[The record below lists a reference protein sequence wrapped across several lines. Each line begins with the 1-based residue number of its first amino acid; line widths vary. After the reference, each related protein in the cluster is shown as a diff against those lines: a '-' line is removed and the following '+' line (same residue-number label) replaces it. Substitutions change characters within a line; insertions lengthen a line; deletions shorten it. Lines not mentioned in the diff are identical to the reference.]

1 MNYLSVENLSK
12 SFGVRTLFSNIT
24 FGIDQGEKVAFVA
37 KNGSGKSTLM
47 RILSGQDTPD
57 GGNVVFRGG
66 IKVGFLP
73 QQPIFPV
80 DKTVEDIIYSAD
92 TPELR
97 AIARYE
103 RAAHDPQWAA
113 DFQAAYEQM
122 DSLQV
127 WDYEL
132 RIQNILS
139 QLQLDTLKVPCGEMS
154 GGQVRR
160 LALAQVLIEKPDFLI
175 LDEPTNH
182 LDLPMVEWL
191 ENYLSGEKI
200 TLFMVTHDRYFLDR
214 VCTDILEL
222 DGATLWRYK
231 GTYSYFLEKR
241 AERYSTADA
250 ETAKA
255 QNTMRKELEW
265 IRRQPQARGTKAKAR
280 IDAFDDLKKRAAQ
293 RIEERVMTL
302 GINMERLG
310 SKVVELH
317 LVSKTWGDLKVLDRF
332 EYTFRRGERLG
343 IVGNNGTGKSSFV
356 RLITGDTQPDAGRVV
371 VGDTVVFGYYR
382 QEGIQ
387 INPGEKVIEVIKKYG
402 DYLPMAKGRKLSAEQ
417 LLERFLFSRSQQ
429 WDYVEK
435 LSGGELRRLYL
446 CTVLIANPNF
456 LILDE
461 PTNDLDII
469 TLTILEEFLA
479 EYPGVLLIVSHDRYF
494 MDKIVDHILVFS
506 GNGEVKEFPGTYS
519 EYRQWQKNSPKEE
532 VKEDVADV
540 EKTKTERVK
549 TTKNRLSFKEQRE
562 YESIEQQMP
571 LLTSEKKSIE
581 DTFASGEILST
592 ERVNELSERMKEIIS
607 TLDTLEE
614 RWLELSMKL
623 EEE

>member
-12 SFGVRTLFSNIT
+12 SFGVRTLFSDIT

-47 RILSGQDTPD
+47 RILSGEDTPD
-57 GGNVVFRGG
+57 SGNVVFRRG
-66 IKVGFLP
+66 IKIGFLP
-73 QQPIFPV
+73 QQPVFPAE
-80 DKTVEDIIYSAD
+80 KTVEDIIYSAD
-92 TPELR
+92 TAELR

-103 RAAHDPQWAA
+103 RAAHDPQYAS
-113 DFQAAYEQM
+113 DFQSAYEQM
-122 DSLQV
+122 DELQV

-139 QLQLDTLKVPCGEMS
+139 QLQLDTLKIPCSQMS

-231 GTYSYFLEKR
+231 GSYSYFLKKR
-241 AERYSTADA
+241 AERYATADA

-280 IDAFDDLKKRAAQ
+280 VDAFDDLKKRAAQ
-293 RIEERVMTL
+293 RIEERVMNL

-317 LVSKTWGDLKVLDRF
+317 NVSKSWEKLKVLENF

-356 RLITGDTQPDAGRVV
+356 RLITGDTPPDTGRVV

-387 INPGEKVIEVIKKYG
+387 INAGEKVIEVIKKYG

-417 LLERFLFSRSQQ
+417 LLERFLFTRAQQ

-446 CTVLIANPNF
+446 CTVLISNPNF

-469 TLTILEEFLA
+469 TLTILEEFLE
-479 EYPGVLLIVSHDRYF
+479 EYPGVLLIISHDRYF

-506 GNGEVKEFPGTYS
+506 GDAQVKEFPGTYS
-519 EYRQWQKNSPKEE
+519 EYRQWQKNNPKEQASISSD
-532 VKEDVADV
+532 ED
-540 EKTKTERVK
+540 ERSKTQRVK
-549 TTKNRLSFKEQRE
+549 TSKNKLSYKEQKE
-562 YESIEQQMP
+562 YQTIEEQMP
-571 LLTSEKKSIE
+571 VLTEEKKSIE
-581 DTFASGEILST
+581 QTFASGEILSS
-592 ERVNELSERMKEIIS
+592 EEVNRLSQRMEEIMS
-607 TLDTLEE
+607 SLDAMEE

-623 EEE
+623 EE